1 MTANRSFLF
10 TPGNHPRKVE
20 KVFGCGADAVILDLE
35 DAVALA
41 EKPATRAVVVEALK
55 KPRTCRGYIRVNS
68 FDTEFCYDD
77 IVAVV
82 GPWLDGIVLP
92 KVESPDQLRTVDWL
106 LGQLE
111 RHSGLEP
118 GSIDLMPIIE
128 TGLGVQQLPAICASG
143 TRVKRLSFG
152 AGDYHLDMNLVWDQ
166 EEAALADVRARLVL
180 ESRAAGLEP
189 PIDTVVIHI
198 NDHDWLRASAERGRM
213 MGCGGKLCIHPN
225 QVAPVNEV
233 YTPSEAEI
241 EHARRVVEA
250 FEEAERSGSASIQLD
265 GYFIDY
271 PIVYRAQRLMDL
283 YESIKAS
290 SGGD

>member
-35 DAVALA
+35 DAVAIA

-55 KPRTCRGYIRVNS
+55 KPRSCRGYIRVNS

-77 IVAVV
+77 VVAVV

-92 KVESPDQLRTVDWL
+92 KVEAPDQLRTVDWL
-106 LGQLE
+106 LSQLE
-111 RHSGLEP
+111 RHVGLEQ

-128 TGLGVQQLPAICASG
+128 TGLGVQRLPAICGSG

-152 AGDYHLDMNLVWDQ
+152 AGDYHLDMNLVWDRD
-166 EEAALADVRARLVL
+166 EAALADVRARLVL
-180 ESRAAGLEP
+180 ASRAANLEP

-198 NDHDWLRASAERGRM
+198 NDDDWLRASAERGRM

-225 QVAPVNEV
+225 QVAPVNAV
-233 YTPSEAEI
+233 FTPTDEEI
-241 EHARRVVEA
+241 AHAKLVVEA
-250 FEEAERSGSASIQLD
+250 FEQAEKEGSASIQLD

-271 PIVYRAQRLMDL
+271 PIVYRAQRLLDL
-283 YESIKAS
+283 YESIN
-290 SGGD
+290 G